1 MKYIIILATIVMMAS
16 CSQANSQS
24 TNNWYK
30 LSHNDSTF
38 IQNIQSQEEKQ
49 GAKEFEL
56 SLMENTIQ
64 LTCLYKE
71 YTRVYYLN
79 RKGTVDRLMDFY
91 PDGSVVDY
99 GEESE

>member
-1 MKYIIILATIVMMAS
+1 MKYIIILATIVTMTS
-16 CSQANSQS
+16 CSQSANR
-24 TNNWYK
+24 WYK
-30 LSHNDSTF
+30 LSHSDSFF
-38 IQNIQSQEEKQ
+38 IHNVKTHETQQ

-56 SLMENTIQ
+56 SLVENTIQ
-64 LTCLYKE
+64 LTCLHKE

-79 RKGTVDRLMDFY
+79 REGFIDRLLDFY